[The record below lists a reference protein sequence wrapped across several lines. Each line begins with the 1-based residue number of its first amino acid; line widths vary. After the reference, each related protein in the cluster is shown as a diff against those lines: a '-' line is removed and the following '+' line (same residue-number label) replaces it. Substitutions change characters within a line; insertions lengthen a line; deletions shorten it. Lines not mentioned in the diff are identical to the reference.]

1 MPRIRLNQEYRNKVA
16 NRMRVHLEQENT
28 QEKEK
33 FFQCRENFK
42 EHQDNTW
49 ELAQQ
54 CVSRQYPPK
63 DVQLAHYLQDK
74 YPNVNT
80 VEKDSCFHF
89 GYMAKKEGEAKDT
102 SRSWSAEHREQ
113 DDKYISKHFDFKL
126 NGDMDGVD
134 RQDDEE
140 GYQPQSRDF
149 AYAYFRDELKGREGC
164 NPDITIEMDGKESN
178 PHWTKF
184 KDANDKYLGT
194 TSGND
199 NLTSYADKWDKEY
212 ELDLIGREYCRDRQI
227 AVSREEFKTF
237 EIWQQAKGQ
246 LIMAHYLQDKYENVN
261 TIAKDSCFHFGYM
274 AKKGGEQEDT
284 SRSWSREH
292 HEQDDKYISK
302 HFDFKLNGD
311 MDGVDRQD
319 EVEGYQPQS
328 RDFAYAYF
336 RDELKGREGCNPDI
350 TIEMEGKDRNPHEQK
365 YKDANDKY
373 LGFNCGSDNLTSY
386 SAQWDKDYELD
397 LIGREYC
404 RDRQIAVSKEEF
416 KTFEMWQQKKGQL
429 IMAHYKWIKSI
440 LNQMKEIKMGLKGY
454 RYLDEAIEL
463 CTELGLNVQEDEV
476 IRTNST
482 GLVIYNPKNLA
493 ERIKG
498 MKNKNFSREDKIKAR
513 LLYEAQSQVVN

>member
-1 MPRIRLNQEYRNKVA
+1 MSRIRLNKEYRNKIA
-16 NRMRVHLEQENT
+16 NRMRVHIEQEDT

-42 EHQDNTW
+42 AHQDATW
-49 ELAQQ
+49 QLAQE
-54 CVSRQYPPK
+54 CVSRQYPK
-63 DVQLAHYLQDK
+63 ADVD
-74 YPNVNT
+74 
-80 VEKDSCFHF
+80 
-89 GYMAKKEGEAKDT
+89 
-102 SRSWSAEHREQ
+102 
-113 DDKYISKHFDFKL
+113 
-126 NGDMDGVD
+126 
-134 RQDDEE
+134 
-140 GYQPQSRDF
+140 
-149 AYAYFRDELKGREGC
+149 
-164 NPDITIEMDGKESN
+164 
-178 PHWTKF
+178 
-184 KDANDKYLGT
+184 
-194 TSGND
+194 
-199 NLTSYADKWDKEY
+199 
-212 ELDLIGREYCRDRQI
+212 
-227 AVSREEFKTF
+227 
-237 EIWQQAKGQ
+237 
-246 LIMAHYLQDKYENVN
+246 MAHYLQDKYENVN

-274 AKKGGEQEDT
+274 GKPEEKDEE
-284 SRSWSREH
+284 
-292 HEQDDKYISK
+292 DKYISK

-311 MDGVDRQD
+311 MDNEDRQD
-319 EVEGYQPQS
+319 QIEGYEPQS

-373 LGFNCGSDNLTSY
+373 LGFNCGRQNLTSY
-386 SAQWDKDYELD
+386 SAKWDKEYELD

-416 KTFEMWQQKKGQL
+416 KTFEMWQQAKGKL
-429 IMAHYKWIKSI
+429 VMAHYKWIKSV
-440 LNQMKEIKMGLKGY
+440 LDQMKEIKMGLKGY